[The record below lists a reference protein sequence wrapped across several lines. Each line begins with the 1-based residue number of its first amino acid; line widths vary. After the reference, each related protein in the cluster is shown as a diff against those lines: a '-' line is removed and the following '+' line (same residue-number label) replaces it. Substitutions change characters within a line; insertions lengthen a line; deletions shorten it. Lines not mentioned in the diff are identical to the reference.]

1 MKKLNNKGLTL
12 VELLAVLAL
21 LIIILLISVPTINS
35 IIERNKNVKEQK
47 NLEIIN
53 TAVELYITGNY
64 LGESDSDFRK
74 GYCTIKFSE
83 LVDARL
89 VDEDVLP
96 EGLNVNDTR
105 IIYDKK
111 SKMFMPTYADYNC
124 RRAPSPV

>member
-64 LGESDSDFRK
+64 LGESDSDFRE
-74 GYCTIKFSE
+74 GYCTIKF
-83 LVDARL
+83 
-89 VDEDVLP
+89 
-96 EGLNVNDTR
+96 
-105 IIYDKK
+105 
-111 SKMFMPTYADYNC
+111 
-124 RRAPSPV
+124 